1 MKTLNKIKE
10 RFNNNG
16 YYVLF
21 NFFSKKKLG
30 KIKKKIYEV
39 IKDEKNY
46 LPIKDIAAYSK
57 NSRSLKGPNGKLI
70 KNLKK
75 FDIKKGLRNIAKKSN
90 SISIRDPLINIMELN
105 DIVFDNRLIKVA
117 STILDSPK
125 IKLGY
130 IKLGVFFDN
139 QLPRNC
145 INYFHTDDLSKKINK
160 LNKSCKFSFTLS
172 SNSKRKNEF
181 GILPIKKNKLKF
193 YKQYFKAE
201 FLSSELQKKIVYPSL
216 NLGDAV
222 LFDPNNFF
230 HIANK
235 PKNNLRIIFYIEFF
249 VPKTKFLSSNV
260 KIKNKIFQNLDAN
273 KKKLC
278 RHYQLIN

>member
-1 MKTLNKIKE
+1 MESLSKIKE
-10 RFNNNG
+10 KFKNDG
-16 YYVLF
+16 YCVLF
-21 NFFSKKKLG
+21 NFFSQKKLG
-30 KIKKKIYEV
+30 KIKKKIYDV

-46 LPIKDIAAYSK
+46 LPIKNIAAYSK
-57 NSRSLKGPNGKLI
+57 NSRLLKGPNGKLK

-75 FDIKKGLRNIAKKSN
+75 FDIQKGLGNIAKKSN

-105 DIVFDNRLIKVA
+105 DIVFDNKLIKVA

-139 QLPRNC
+139 KLPKNC
-145 INYFHTDDLSKKINK
+145 INFFHTDDLSKKVSKQNK
-160 LNKSCKFSFTLS
+160 ACKFSFTLS
-172 SNSKRKNEF
+172 SSSMTKNEF

-193 YKQYFKAE
+193 YRQYFKTD
-201 FLSSELQKKIVYPSL
+201 FLSSDLQKKIIYPTL
-216 NLGDAV
+216 NLGDTV

-230 HIANK
+230 HVANK

-249 VPKTKFLSSNV
+249 VSKNKFLSSNV
-260 KIKNKIFQNLDAN
+260 KIKKKIFQNLNEN

-278 RHYQLIN
+278 SHYQIIN